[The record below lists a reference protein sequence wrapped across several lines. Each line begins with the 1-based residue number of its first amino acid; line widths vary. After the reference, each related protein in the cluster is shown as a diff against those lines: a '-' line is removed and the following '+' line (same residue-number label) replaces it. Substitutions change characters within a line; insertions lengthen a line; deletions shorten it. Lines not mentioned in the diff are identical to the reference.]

1 MQQNLFHHANL
12 LPFDGEAYLHE
23 NVFDAQECKFYL
35 AQLMEEIDWKQEP
48 IKIFGKAV
56 MQPRLTAWCSNNN
69 RCYSYSGITM
79 QAQAFSKSL
88 MLIKQKVDSLSEV
101 PFSNALLNWYR
112 DGNDSMGWHR
122 DNEKELGENPMI
134 ASVSFGASRKFEF
147 RNYANKNL
155 KQTLILP
162 SGSVLIMK
170 GNTQQYWEHQ
180 LPKSSQVLLPRINI
194 TFRLMDV

>member
-1 MQQNLFHHANL
+1 MQQSLFHSSNL

-23 NVFDAQECKFYL
+23 NVFDTQECHQYL
-35 AQLMEEIDWKQEP
+35 KKLEEEINWKQEP

-69 RCYSYSGITM
+69 RSYSYSGITM
-79 QAQAFSKSL
+79 QAQPFSEGL
-88 MLIKQKVDSLSEV
+88 MQIKLKVDTLCEV
-101 PFSNALLNWYR
+101 AFSNALLNWYR

-122 DNEKELGENPMI
+122 DNEKELGKNPTI

-147 RNYANKNL
+147 RNYANKKL

-170 GNTQQYWEHQ
+170 GETQQYWEHQ
-180 LPKSSQVLLPRINI
+180 LPKSTSILSPRINI
-194 TFRLMDV
+194 TFRLMDL